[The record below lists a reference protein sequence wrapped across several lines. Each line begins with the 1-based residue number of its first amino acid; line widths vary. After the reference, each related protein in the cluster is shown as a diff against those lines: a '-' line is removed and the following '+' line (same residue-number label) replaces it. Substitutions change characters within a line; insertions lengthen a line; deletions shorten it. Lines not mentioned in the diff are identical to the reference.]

1 MLFKNDSRH
10 TKLAEPSAK
19 GDAALTTADDK
30 DIGLCAI
37 SEFAQLGLALFL
49 PRSAVLAGTVLGTER
64 TIETLVFFMAL

>member
-1 MLFKNDSRH
+1 MLFKNDRRH
-10 TKLAEPSAK
+10 TKLAEPSAE